1 MATPLEGSRGV
12 GTTLKWAA
20 PEVLKD
26 ETVRIESDVYSY
38 GIVVWEIMSREVPWK
53 GLSLRELLVKV
64 LMGKRPDLP
73 AGASPMLTSLAQQCW
88 MECPEDRLSFEQ
100 VLATLSED

>member
-20 PEVLKD
+20 PEVLKF
-26 ETVRIESDVYSY
+26 EPVRMESDVYSY

-53 GLSLRELLVKV
+53 DLELRELLVKV
-64 LMGKRPDLP
+64 LKGQRPELP
-73 AGASPMLTSLAQQCW
+73 AGASPMLTSLVQQCW
-88 MECPEDRLSFEQ
+88 MECPGDRLSFEQ
-100 VLATLSED
+100 VLATLRKD